1 MSIEAWMGLTVMVV
15 YTIAVFIAGI
25 GIGAWLF

>member
-15 YTIAVFIAGI
+15 YTIAVFVAGI
-25 GIGAWLF
+25 AVGAWLW